1 MYATSES
8 GSTNEG
14 ERGMEFSGR
23 GDNDRNRKEYAV
35 GLVTRKGTTVS
46 PLNLRSA
53 SKVPRVPW

>member
-1 MYATSES
+1 
-8 GSTNEG
+8 
-14 ERGMEFSGR
+14 MEFSGR

-35 GLVTRKGTTVS
+35 GLVTRKGTIVS